1 MKIFIGG
8 SSSNN
13 IDKKYLEE
21 NKKLLD
27 LILQENDLVFG
38 ACNGGIMGLAYNSA
52 INYERQII
60 GISQEAYKDNFKSLK
75 CTKEIVTSSTLE
87 KTKKLIDESD
97 LLLFLP
103 GGIETY
109 FELFSAIESKRCQEF
124 NKPIIIFNLNNFF
137 DKFIEMMDHNYKEA
151 FSKQVDFLNY
161 TITNNIGDTIKCC
174 KNYSNLHTP
183 VNYKIVYE
191 YGLILLKDSL
201 SEVSGLSYQS
211 ILPYFNYS
219 LSIIEDNVKKAKYNK
234 TDTNEFYK
242 EQSDKLL
249 EMYGRFLKTCLICK
263 SQVGTREEK
272 MEANEIINSIISQSE
287 NLNIGDEIA
296 QYAETN
302 GQVSCAKTL
311 KK

>member
-1 MKIFIGG
+1 MGK
-8 SSSNN
+8 
-13 IDKKYLEE
+13 LEH
-21 NKKLLD
+21 LHS
-27 LILQENDLVFG
+27 FG
-38 ACNGGIMGLAYNSA
+38 TNL
-52 INYERQII
+52 
-60 GISQEAYKDNFKSLK
+60 
-75 CTKEIVTSSTLE
+75 TS
-87 KTKKLIDESD
+87 ICH
-97 LLLFLP
+97 FLP
-103 GGIETY
+103 NSVWALGWGVNGRCDLSTRDSLVPSY
-109 FELFSAIESKRCQEF
+109 FLFH
-124 NKPIIIFNLNNFF
+124 L
-137 DKFIEMMDHNYKEA
+137 DKEA
-151 FSKQVDFLNY
+151 FSKQLDFLNY
-161 TITNNIGDTIKCC
+161 TVTNNIGDTIKCC

-211 ILPYFNYS
+211 ILPYFNYP
-219 LSIIEDNVKKAKYNK
+219 LSIIEDNVKKTKYNK
-234 TDTNEFYK
+234 TDINEFYK

-296 QYAETN
+296 QYTETN